1 MPVRPMRCA
10 SSARST
16 SWGAAEVTGE
26 CRYSVAVL
34 RFRCVLVIALVGLMA
49 CSSSGQALPTPATTT
64 VAPPTASPTTAPS
77 GGTIRPHSS
86 STVAK
91 PTTTHAKPRP
101 TTATATTAVHS
112 TTTRPATSTTAGGPP
127 CALALIVEQT
137 GTNYPGATP
146 GDLRCAGDWASWS
159 GSPDDPVVND
169 GYFAVAHRTGGRW
182 VLGSL
187 GTAMVCTGAGVP
199 SELWPLLDCTE

>member
-16 SWGAAEVTGE
+16 SWGAADN
-26 CRYSVAVL
+26 SVGCGYRVIVL
-34 RFRCVLVIALVGLMA
+34 RFSRVGFIALVGVAA
-49 CSSSGQALPTPATTT
+49 CSSGERAQPT
-64 VAPPTASPTTAPS
+64 APPPVPSTASPTTAT
-77 GGTIRPHSS
+77 GGTVRPHPSS
-86 STVAK
+86 SVAK
-91 PTTTHAKPRP
+91 PTTTHSKPRP
-101 TTATATTAVHS
+101 TTSLAPTTTVRS
-112 TTTRPATSTTAGGPP
+112 TTTNPAATTTSAGGPP